1 MTAPAEPAPPPA
13 APRRLRWWL
22 ALPFAMLGGLGLDAA
37 TPWLAWWPAA
47 LVGAA
52 LILVALWQQ
61 RARAGLGLGAAA
73 GAAFWLPN
81 IHWLTLYL
89 GPVPWLGLAG
99 VMIAWFALLGLAV
112 AVATRG
118 IARLPIPAWARVA
131 AQAVAAAGLW
141 VLREQ
146 LQSTWPY
153 GGFAWG
159 RIAHTQAEGPL
170 AALVSWLGFPGLSGI
185 LVFACALPVAAWFA
199 RGGGAA
205 RRPLAPILV
214 SAATVLAL
222 VLLALAPPAPLARSG
237 DLRVAAVQGN
247 SKSGIFDDRENG
259 DVFRSHLEETGRM
272 LDELEARGERVDV
285 IVWPENSAEFD
296 LPGHRDRM
304 SAVQRLAERAGA
316 PIVLGTILA
325 EPGDDED
332 GDGERDIVYTNSTL
346 VVSGD
351 ASTPTIIEGRYDK
364 RRPVP
369 FAEYMPNRP
378 FFRALAPDL
387 VDLVQL
393 EYTAGTLPA
402 VLEVDGAAG
411 PFRAGIAICFDIVF
425 DDHADA
431 MMTQQPATDGEAG
444 AQVIFAQTNNADFGR
459 TDQSAQQLQIAR
471 LRAVETGR
479 ALVNISTVGTSA
491 IVAPDGADLA
501 AIEPHTVGFMV
512 AEVPLVDGLTPASRF
527 GGWIA
532 AAWMLL
538 GGAGLLVG
546 LYGSIR
552 SRAPRG

>member
-1 MTAPAEPAPPPA
+1 VP
-13 APRRLRWWL
+13 L
-22 ALPFAMLGGLGLDAA
+22 AVLGGLGLDAA

-47 LVGAA
+47 LVGAV

-99 VMIAWFALLGLAV
+99 VMIAWFALLGLGI

-131 AQAVAAAGLW
+131 AQALAAAGLW

-170 AALVSWLGFPGLSGI
+170 AAIVSWLGFPGLSGL
-185 LVFACALPVAAWFA
+185 LVLACALPVAAWFA
-199 RGGGAA
+199 SGRGAA
-205 RRPLAPILV
+205 RRPFAPILV
-214 SAATVLAL
+214 SAGTVLAL
-222 VLLALAPPAPLARSG
+222 TLLALAPPAPLERSG
-237 DLRVAAVQGN
+237 SLRVAAVQGN

-259 DVFRSHLEETGRM
+259 DVFRSHLEETERM
-272 LDELEARGERVDV
+272 LDELEGRDERVDV

-304 SAVQRLAERAGA
+304 SAVQHLAERAGA

-332 GDGERDIVYTNSTL
+332 GDGEREIVYTNSTL

-351 ASTPTIIEGRYDK
+351 TSTPTIIEGRYDK

-402 VLEVDGAAG
+402 ALEVAGASG
-411 PFRAGIAICFDIVF
+411 DFTAGIAICFDIVF

-431 MMTQQPATDGEAG
+431 MMRDG

-491 IVAPDGADLA
+491 IVAPDGTDLA

-532 AAWMLL
+532 AVWMLL
-538 GGAGLLVG
+538 GGAGLLAG
-546 LYGSIR
+546 LLGSIR
-552 SRAPRG
+552 SRTPRG